1 MSTERT
7 IVRGFHNRDE
17 EPPEPIQSDV
27 EAPPVMEDDSDGIN
41 LTWIIWAFAISL
53 VLLIAITTTSLIMNI
68 QTRNRV
74 TELQEYIIKDE

>member
-7 IVRGFHNRDE
+7 IVRGFSTRNE

-27 EAPPVMEDDSDGIN
+27 EVPPVMEDDSDSIN

-53 VLLIAITTTSLIMNI
+53 VLLIAITTTSLITNI

-74 TELQEYIIKDE
+74 TELQEYIIEDE

>member
-1 MSTERT
+1 MSTERI

-27 EAPPVMEDDSDGIN
+27 EAPPVMGDDSDGIN